1 MHSTATRR
9 FNWQNNYGPS
19 EWWLLLDPVV
29 QAPVQA

>member
-9 FNWQNNYGPS
+9 FNWQNNYGLS